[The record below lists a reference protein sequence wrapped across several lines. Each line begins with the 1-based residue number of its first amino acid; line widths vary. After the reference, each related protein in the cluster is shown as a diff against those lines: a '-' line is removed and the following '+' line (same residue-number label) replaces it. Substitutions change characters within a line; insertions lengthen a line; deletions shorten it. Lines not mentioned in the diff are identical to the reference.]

1 VGETAVKLV
10 LVIAAIVAGLWI
22 LAALGIAI
30 IVAFMPEKPDV
41 ARRESDSQ

>member
-1 VGETAVKLV
+1 VKVV
-10 LVIAAIVAGLWI
+10 LVMFAIVAGLWI
-22 LAALGIAI
+22 LAFLGIAI